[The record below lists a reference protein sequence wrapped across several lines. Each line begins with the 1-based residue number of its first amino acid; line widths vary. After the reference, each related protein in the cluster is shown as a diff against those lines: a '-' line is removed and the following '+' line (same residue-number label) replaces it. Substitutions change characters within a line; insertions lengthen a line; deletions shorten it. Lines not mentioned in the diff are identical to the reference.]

1 MYEKFYNLSA
11 KPFQLSPDPSF
22 FFSSS
27 GHKRALAYLRY
38 GIKQGEGFIIVTGNV
53 GTGKSTLVSILFKLL
68 AKENVVATQIVTTQ
82 MSGDDLLR
90 MVAAG
95 FGLPYQRVSKAA
107 LLKGIE
113 QFCLACAQ
121 EGKRVLLVVDE
132 AQGLPPKAIEELR
145 MLSNFQSNGRSLIQS
160 FLLGQ
165 REFRQ
170 TMRSKGFEQ
179 LRQRVI
185 AAYHLKPLN
194 REETHKYITHRLKT
208 AGWKDDPVIAPGV
221 FDGVYDFTEGVPRR
235 VNTLCDRL
243 LLYGYLE
250 GLHEIDD
257 KALESVTEDIVEEH
271 GGADDDISGVVP
283 EGAPELR
290 VPSSRAGG
298 ANAYGAGSGEAKRL
312 SAVEESVSSLAS
324 TLQKEMALLRE
335 VLLEQGRNAKP
346 EASTNSDDKDSGK

>member
-1 MYEKFYNLSA
+1 MYESFYKLRS
-11 KPFQLSPDPSF
+11 KPFQLSPDPGF
-22 FFSSS
+22 FYSSS

-68 AKENVVATQIVTTQ
+68 AKENVIATQIVTTQ

-95 FGLPYQRVSKAA
+95 FGLAYEQVSKAA
-107 LLKGIE
+107 LLISIE
-113 QFCLACAQ
+113 EFCLACAR

-194 REETHKYITHRLKT
+194 REETHQYVSHRLRT
-208 AGWKDDPVIAPGV
+208 AGWKNDPVFGSGV
-221 FDGVYDFTEGVPRR
+221 FDGIFDFTEGVPRR
-235 VNTLCDRL
+235 INTLCDRL
-243 LLYGYLE
+243 MLYGYLE
-250 GLHEIDD
+250 GLHEIDS
-257 KALESVTEDIVEEH
+257 KALASVTQDIVEEH
-271 GGADDDISGVVP
+271 GGADDDVSGVVP
-283 EGAPELR
+283 EGAPQLR
-290 VPSSRAGG
+290 VHDTDTRPPEQLTELASTD
-298 ANAYGAGSGEAKRL
+298 NAEAIRL
-312 SAVEESVSSLAS
+312 SAVEDSVSSLAS

-335 VLLEQGRNAKP
+335 ALLEQNR
-346 EASTNSDDKDSGK
+346 STKSNDNEKDG